1 MNRTTKLGLA
11 VVAAAAAVGAG
22 GAFAASKL
30 TADDRSQAII
40 DDAAGRLGVQPSA
53 LSDALKK
60 AIEKQID
67 ADVAAGRLSKDQG
80 DALKKRVEAG
90 EVPLVGGG
98 YGFPHR
104 FEFGFGLGGH
114 GILAA
119 GLAEAATYLG
129 ITVDQLRTQLQ
140 SGKTLAQVAKDNGK
154 TVDGLVTALT
164 DAASKKLDALVADG
178 HLTRAQADEIESDLK
193 QDITDIVNGTFRRQ
207 NGLPRMFHGP
217 RFFRGAPPLN
227 PQQTP
232 TTPGNATA

>member
-30 TADDRSQAII
+30 TGDDRSQAII
-40 DDAAGRLGVQPSA
+40 NDAAGQLGVEPSA

-67 ADVAAGRLSKDQG
+67 ADVAAGRLSKEQG

-98 YGFPHR
+98 YGFGHR
-104 FEFGFGLGGH
+104 FEFGFGGH
-114 GILAA
+114 RVLAA
-119 GLAEAATYLG
+119 GLDEAATYLDL
-129 ITVDQLRTQLQ
+129 TPEQLRTELQ
-140 SGKTLAQVAKDNGK
+140 SGKTLAQVAQDKGK

-164 DAASKKLDALVADG
+164 DAATKKLEAAVTDG
-178 HLTRAQADEIESDLK
+178 HLSRARADEIESSLK
-193 QDITDIVNGTFRRQ
+193 QAITDIVNGTFRKQ
-207 NGLPRMFHGP
+207 DGLPRLFHGP
-217 RFFRGAPPLN
+217 RFFRGEP
-227 PQQTP
+227 PQQP
-232 TTPGNATA
+232 RSPTPGNATA